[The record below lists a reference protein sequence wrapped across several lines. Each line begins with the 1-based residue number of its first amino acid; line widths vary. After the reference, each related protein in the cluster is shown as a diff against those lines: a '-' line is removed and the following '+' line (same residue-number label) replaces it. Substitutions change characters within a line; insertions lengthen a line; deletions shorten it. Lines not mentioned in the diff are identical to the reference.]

1 MERDN
6 KKRKRDTNKMR
17 KNSTQ
22 KNKELSIAI
31 VWHIDDVLEVRPDLS
46 REQAFQVLKQAKDN
60 HDANIGINWDVLTD
74 CAESLFAE
82 REKDALK

>member
-1 MERDN
+1 MERGD
-6 KKRKRDTNKMR
+6 KKRKRDTNKMK

-22 KNKELSIAI
+22 KNSELSIAI
-31 VWHIDDVLEVRPDLS
+31 VWHIDDVLQVRPDLS

-82 REKDALK
+82 REEDALK

>member
-6 KKRKRDTNKMR
+6 QKRKGKDKMR

-22 KNKELSIAI
+22 ENKELSIAI

-46 REQAFQVLKQAKDN
+46 REQALEVLKQAKES
-60 HDANIGINWDVLTD
+60 HDASVGINWDVLTD

-82 REKDALK
+82 REEDALR

>member
-1 MERDN
+1 
-6 KKRKRDTNKMR
+6 MR
-17 KNSTQ
+17 KNNTQ

>member
-1 MERDN
+1 MERGD
-6 KKRKRDTNKMR
+6 KKRKGKYKMK
-17 KNSTQ
+17 KNSTE
-22 KNKELSIAI
+22 KNRELSIAI

-46 REQAFQVLKQAKDN
+46 REQAFQVLKQAKEN

-82 REKDALK
+82 REEDALK

>member
-6 KKRKRDTNKMR
+6 KKRKGKHKMR

-22 KNKELSIAI
+22 KNEELSIAI

-46 REQAFQVLKQAKDN
+46 REQAFEVLKQAKEN

-74 CAESLFAE
+74 CAERLFAE
-82 REKDALK
+82 REEDALK

>member
-6 KKRKRDTNKMR
+6 KKRKRGTNKMR
-17 KNSTQ
+17 KNSTE

-31 VWHIDDVLEVRPDLS
+31 IWHIDDVLEVRPDLS
-46 REQAFQVLKQAKDN
+46 REQAFQVLKQAKES
-60 HDANIGINWDVLTD
+60 HDANIGINWDVLSD

-82 REKDALK
+82 REEDALK